1 MTKEHLERMKE
12 LLYRLSLLSAEM
24 LGIFEEAERTETAK
38 EEVKKSPRRDNLLA
52 VGKEGG

>member
-1 MTKEHLERMKE
+1 MKE

-24 LGIFEEAERTETAK
+24 LGIFEEAERTELVK
-38 EEVKKSPRRDNLLA
+38 EEVKKSPRRDTLLA